1 MTSVDLTKVNMAINW
16 FHEVRLQGGTI
27 FVAGNGGSAAT
38 ASHFVCD
45 LLKGASHGRET
56 RFRILAL
63 TDNLPTLTAYSNDV
77 GYDAVF
83 VEQLKNFA
91 QPGDL
96 YVAVSG
102 SGNSSNVI
110 RAMEYAKSTG
120 CRTLALT
127 GCSGGKLASLAELNI
142 HVPAHHMGC
151 VEDVHMIIC
160 HMIAYY
166 FMQGESGID
175 AAEFLVA
182 GEPANMDQ
190 AVAIGVNKFEGIMHE
205 KVA

>member
-1 MTSVDLTKVNMAINW
+1 MTSVLQYQNEVLRAIASVDLTKVNMAIEW

-45 LLKGASHGRET
+45 LLKGASHARET

-91 QPGDL
+91 RPGDL
-96 YVAVSG
+96 YMAISG

-110 RAMEYAKSTG
+110 RAMEYAKSRG

-127 GCSGGKLASLAELNI
+127 GCNGGKLAPLAQLNI
-142 HVPAHHMGC
+142 HVAAPHMGR

-166 FMQGESGID
+166 FMESESGVD
-175 AAEFLVA
+175 AAEFSVLRT
-182 GEPANMDQ
+182 PA
-190 AVAIGVNKFEGIMHE
+190 KR
-205 KVA
+205 